1 MPARS
6 SRYDPDRHGP
16 RRVVGEG
23 FHAQV
28 YDVVQ
33 RVPPGSVTTFGDV
46 AGALGT
52 RSVARHVGFAL
63 AALPPE
69 RSDVPWHR
77 VITGQGRLPVR
88 GDGVFSDEQAE
99 SLRAEGLEVD
109 EKGRVA
115 RFREVRH
122 VFAD

>member
-16 RRVVGEG
+16 RRVVGDG
-23 FHAQV
+23 FHARV
-28 YDVVQ
+28 YDVVK

-63 AALPPE
+63 AALPLQ
-69 RSDVPWHR
+69 RTDVPWHR
-77 VITGQGRLPVR
+77 VITSQGRLPIR
-88 GDGVFSDEQAE
+88 GDGTACDDQAE
-99 SLRAEGLEVD
+99 RLRAEGVEVD

-122 VFAD
+122 LFAC